1 MVTHFSLVNHFAE
14 EAMPR
19 TEPMEDVQT
28 GNSRTGR
35 RAEEHVEKHKL
46 LSVSGSGVWQV
57 GTVYIN
63 INGPHFVD
71 RGFSLVQTQDE
82 TPD

>member
-1 MVTHFSLVNHFAE
+1 
-14 EAMPR
+14 
-19 TEPMEDVQT
+19 MEDVQT

-63 INGPHFVD
+63 IQRTPLCRSRILVGPNPG
-71 RGFSLVQTQDE
+71 RNAGLGK
-82 TPD
+82 